1 MKTVALRKKAKLSK
15 ERKRLNKLVSK
26 RKKTT
31 DKISKLQQ
39 KKKTKKTKVGK
50 KLVEIR
56 ENLAKK
62 KNTRIQKKINKNP
75 EAIKDRARGKMM
87 ESSGTLLKGGP
98 KKPAPRRKTTAERE
112 RGRTRQSVNVGG
124 PKRKR
129 QSVNIG
135 GPKL

>member
-1 MKTVALRKKAKLSK
+1 
-15 ERKRLNKLVSK
+15 
-26 RKKTT
+26 
-31 DKISKLQQ
+31 
-39 KKKTKKTKVGK
+39 
-50 KLVEIR
+50 
-56 ENLAKK
+56 
-62 KNTRIQKKINKNP
+62 
-75 EAIKDRARGKMM
+75 M

-124 PKRKR
+124 PKRERGRTR